1 MSSESALGLR
11 SDAARNREQ
20 LLDAALRLF
29 HERGLKVPSLS
40 IAEAAGLGVGTLYRH
55 FPTREDLTA
64 ALAHRSYRIALD
76 HATEAADGDEPAL
89 EALHTFFCR
98 TIERRDELM
107 LPRTAPRSRSTT
119 KPSRC
124 GQRSAPRW
132 TASSPAAARR
142 EPSAGT
148 SPPPTSS

>member
-1 MSSESALGLR
+1 VRPCGRELGGALGLR

-76 HATEAADGDEPAL
+76 HATETADGDEPAL

-98 TIERRDELM
+98 TIER
-107 LPRTAPRSRSTT
+107 
-119 KPSRC
+119 
-124 GQRSAPRW
+124 SAPRW

-142 EPSAGT
+142 EPFAGT